1 MPDKVHSASP
11 LLLSLRAMAVLALI
25 VVAEIVNG
33 TVRTLLITPWV
44 GDFTARQIGTVTGC
58 ALILLIALR
67 FSSWLKASTAV
78 QRWAVGLIWM
88 VLMLAF
94 ELSVGRLVVR
104 ASWVQLMADYDLVH
118 GGLLGLG
125 MLWLLCAPTLA
136 AFLIRQSR
144 RVR

>member
-11 LLLSLRAMAVLALI
+11 LFLSLRAMAVLALI

-136 AFLIRQSR
+136 AFLICQSR

>member
-1 MPDKVHSASP
+1 MHDKVHSASP
-11 LLLSLRAMAVLALI
+11 LFLSLRAMAVLALI

-44 GDFTARQIGTVTGC
+44 GDFTARQICTVTGC